1 MKKINPSL
9 PKGTRDFGPDEMKK
23 RDYVFNIFKKT
34 FSLFGFN
41 PIETPSLEN
50 IEILN
55 GKYGDE
61 GDKLI
66 FRILNSGEFLK
77 KVKNINKKSSS
88 ELKSLISSKGLRYD
102 LTVPFA
108 RFVSSNRENI
118 TLPFKRYQI
127 QNVWRADRPQKG
139 RFREFYQCDAD
150 IVGTDSLLCEIELIQ
165 LYDDVFSTLKIPNIN
180 ICINNRK
187 VLSGMVDLMGAS
199 DLFDSI
205 VVVLDKLD
213 AIGEEIV
220 FLKQKTACDIQV

>member
-23 RDYVFNIFKKT
+23 RNYVFNIFKKT

-41 PIETPSLEN
+41 SIETPSLEN

-66 FRILNSGEFLK
+66 FRILNSGDFLK
-77 KVKNINKKSSS
+77 KVDGINNLSSS
-88 ELKSLISSKGLRYD
+88 KLKNLISSKGLRYD
-102 LTVPFA
+102 LTVPLA
-108 RFVSSNRENI
+108 RFVSSNREKI

-139 RFREFYQCDAD
+139 
-150 IVGTDSLLCEIELIQ
+150 I
-165 LYDDVFSTLKIPNIN
+165 
-180 ICINNRK
+180 RK
-187 VLSGMVDLMGAS
+187 
-199 DLFDSI
+199 
-205 VVVLDKLD
+205 KNY
-213 AIGEEIV
+213 
-220 FLKQKTACDIQV
+220 